1 MSWLAGLKNLE
12 NGSPAAMRLDRMVR
26 ACRKAA
32 ADRLSAEARDGILH
46 AARKTAPRHAPL
58 RALFTPTRRLV
69 PTGALPLLLAAV
81 LLLTLDDG
89 IQRPA
94 VGEGVPT
101 VTVSK
106 QGDEVLLHI
115 ANGGRPH
122 YVSRSTQPDR
132 FEPSSV
138 VRVSDGVYTERL
150 RDREDLVFYRID

>member
-1 MSWLAGLKNLE
+1 MSWLAGFRNVE
-12 NGSPAAMRLDRMVR
+12 NGSAAAGRLDRMVH
-26 ACRKAA
+26 ACREV
-32 ADRLSAEARDGILH
+32 ADESLSAEARDGILH
-46 AARKTAPRHAPL
+46 AVRNAPSRHDPL
-58 RALFTPTRRLV
+58 RALFTPTRRWAL
-69 PTGALPLLLAAV
+69 TGVLPLLVGVV

-101 VTVSK
+101 VRVSK
-106 QGDEVLLHI
+106 QGDDVLLHI

-132 FEPSSV
+132 FERSST

-150 RDREDLVFYRID
+150 RDRADLVFYRID